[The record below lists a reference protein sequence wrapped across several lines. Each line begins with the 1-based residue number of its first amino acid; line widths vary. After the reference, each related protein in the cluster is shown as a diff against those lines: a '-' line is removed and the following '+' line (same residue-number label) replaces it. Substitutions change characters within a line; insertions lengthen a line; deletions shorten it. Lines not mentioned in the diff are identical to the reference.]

1 MLPHRSDTSQG
12 HLHPPLALVLHC
24 LSLFFLLSLS
34 LLKLRLDLT
43 IAPPGWFLPC
53 GRLCRHFPGGACA
66 SPLLPPS
73 RHYPV
78 FATTRTPRNPP
89 SSQRNARRCN
99 GHCLRVKSFHP
110 QAERHST
117 RSRREAVV
125 YTIFGTSDRAIES
138 FYDDG
143 VLEKN
148 VVSSYRTR
156 ESDDRGRFPR
166 LRFKTPFRSVRVYSN
181 VGFLRC
187 FISRYPGDIGKPLV
201 YFIIVIMSNLKC
213 VIAIFNYDKMFSL
226 VYSFNN

>member
-78 FATTRTPRNPP
+78 FATTRTPRNPRP
-89 SSQRNARRCN
+89 LNATLDDATAIVYASNLSTPKQNDTPPDRGEKRSFTRFLELPIVRSRASTTTVCSRKMS
-99 GHCLRVKSFHP
+99 CLRIGR
-110 QAERHST
+110 ERAT
-117 RSRREAVV
+117 IEEDFLACDLRLLFEAFAF
-125 YTIFGTSDRAIES
+125 I
-138 FYDDG
+138 
-143 VLEKN
+143 
-148 VVSSYRTR
+148 RTW
-156 ESDDRGRFPR
+156 DF
-166 LRFKTPFRSVRVYSN
+166 
-181 VGFLRC
+181 
-187 FISRYPGDIGKPLV
+187 
-201 YFIIVIMSNLKC
+201 
-213 VIAIFNYDKMFSL
+213 
-226 VYSFNN
+226 